1 MNEEQLEM
9 LEAYEREFDLS
20 QEQVTYLQGLY
31 LREFPERYIEALV
44 KGHQPLAQ
52 MKAYEELPLT
62 DDLLYLIGI
71 GSSVE
76 HAVLILDGIEKGNDI
91 QWLKQREYEHMSHDR
106 QMVLADMFHRQSM
119 DTLQWLEPYIQTASA
134 YQLELVQLLAESGI
148 SREHL
153 RAYCEMEM
161 QDAIAGDIA
170 YGILRGVPCDL
181 LQECSKRELSHF
193 QIMQIVNGYT
203 QGLSREEVRIYL
215 DQEIS
220 PDCMNIAKTA
230 LLQGADK
237 ETVLCQL
244 SKNQGAISLEDSLHP
259 AKQDEQKK
267 HWQEFTE
274 KKRKHLQKGVER

>member
-9 LEAYEREFDLS
+9 LEAYEREYGLS
-20 QEQVTYLQGLY
+20 QEQVAYLQGLY
-31 LREFPERYIEALV
+31 LREFPDRYIEALV

-76 HAVLILDGIEKGNDI
+76 HAMLILDGIEKGNDI
-91 QWLKQREYEHMSHDR
+91 QWLKRQEYEHMSADR
-106 QMVLADMFHRQSM
+106 KTVLADMFYRQSM
-119 DTLQWLEPYIQTASA
+119 ETLQWLEPYIQTVSA
-134 YQLELVQLLAESGI
+134 YQLELVQLLTVREI
-148 SREHL
+148 SQEHL
-153 RAYCEMEM
+153 RAFCEMEM
-161 QDAIAGDIA
+161 KDVIAGDIV
-170 YGILRGVPCDL
+170 YGILCGVPCDL
-181 LQECSKRELSHF
+181 LKECTENELSHF

-203 QGLSREEVRIYL
+203 QGLSREEVLVYL
-215 DQEIS
+215 DKELS

-230 LLQGADK
+230 LLQGVDK
-237 ETVLCQL
+237 ESVLCQL
-244 SKNQGAISLEDSLHP
+244 SKDQEANSLEDSLHT